1 MASHRRP
8 SGQATA
14 VVLALAEEPA
24 TWRHGY
30 ELCQRLD
37 LAAGELYKALMRLAD
52 RGLLET
58 SWEPEVAADRPP
70 RQLYRLS
77 GSGVALAEEL
87 ATEPPVPPRAAWAV
101 GALGRWPWL
110 EGT

>member
-1 MASHRRP
+1 MICHRRP
-8 SGQATA
+8 SGQVTA

-24 TWRHGY
+24 TWRYGY

-58 SWEPEVAADRPP
+58 SWEPVVADGRP

-87 ATEPPVPPRAAWAV
+87 AAEPPLPPRAAWAV

>member
-24 TWRHGY
+24 TWRYGY

-37 LAAGELYKALMRLAD
+37 LTAGGLYKALMRLAD
-52 RGLLET
+52 HGLLET
-58 SWEPEVAADRPP
+58 SWESAVAADRPP
-70 RQLYRLS
+70 RQRYRLS

-87 ATEPPVPPRAAWAV
+87 ATEPPVPPRAASAV
-101 GALGRWPWL
+101 GALGRWPWP

>member
-1 MASHRRP
+1 MASHRCP

-14 VVLALAEEPA
+14 VVLA
-24 TWRHGY
+24 R
-30 ELCQRLD
+30 
-37 LAAGELYKALMRLAD
+37 
-52 RGLLET
+52 
-58 SWEPEVAADRPP
+58 
-70 RQLYRLS
+70 
-77 GSGVALAEEL
+77 AEEL

>member
-1 MASHRRP
+1 MISQRRP

-14 VVLALAEEPA
+14 VVLALAEEP
-24 TWRHGY
+24 
-30 ELCQRLD
+30 
-37 LAAGELYKALMRLAD
+37 
-52 RGLLET
+52 
-58 SWEPEVAADRPP
+58 
-70 RQLYRLS
+70 
-77 GSGVALAEEL
+77 